1 MKRSELVNE
10 TYRYILYGEALVIIP
25 ALHRCIETLAPAK
38 YGGIIGARTQPAART
53 LLVSGF
59 RRN

>member
-1 MKRSELVNE
+1 MVKRSELYM

-38 YGGIIGARTQPAART
+38 YGGIIGARTLPAPF
-53 LLVSGF
+53 L
-59 RRN
+59 